1 MHNLLLIVERGT
13 HGDLLAM
20 DGLYASMWNRQ
31 RVAAEAAERLREV
44 EETDE
49 EGFVRRGITA
59 ETREA
64 AE

>member
-1 MHNLLLIVERGT
+1 MPSCWRK
-13 HGDLLAM
+13 

-31 RVAAEAAERLREV
+31 RDAAEAEERLREV

-49 EGFVRRGITA
+49 EGFVRRGATA
-59 ETREA
+59 EAREA